1 MKHAKLLAI
10 PLAMAL
16 ICSSTIVAS
25 AATTNEIA
33 VPAHSNVVETE
44 RNPIGNLT
52 MAEREQLANQKCDSC
67 PTPYHFSLIPHSHEI
82 TKITDQYHGEIS
94 RGVVAETTRRVDTTA
109 VLSYEKGRSVSNSFS
124 VSIGFEEDVIS
135 STLGYDVSYSTNET
149 ASYSVD
155 VPVGKLASITLYDM
169 YDVSK
174 FDVKTTFVYNTI
186 PITYSYEYGDGWA
199 QQWTDFGF
207 SAKVW

>member
-52 MAEREQLANQKCDSC
+52 MAEREQRTVSQPKMRLL
-67 PTPYHFSLIPHSHEI
+67 PY
-82 TKITDQYHGEIS
+82 TIS
-94 RGVVAETTRRVDTTA
+94 FQC
-109 VLSYEKGRSVSNSFS
+109 NS
-124 VSIGFEEDVIS
+124 
-135 STLGYDVSYSTNET
+135 
-149 ASYSVD
+149 
-155 VPVGKLASITLYDM
+155 
-169 YDVSK
+169 
-174 FDVKTTFVYNTI
+174 TF
-186 PITYSYEYGDGWA
+186 A
-199 QQWTDFGF
+199 
-207 SAKVW
+207 

>member
-52 MAEREQLANQKCDSC
+52 MAEREQLANQKMRLL
-67 PTPYHFSLIPHSHEI
+67 PY
-82 TKITDQYHGEIS
+82 TIS
-94 RGVVAETTRRVDTTA
+94 FQC
-109 VLSYEKGRSVSNSFS
+109 NS
-124 VSIGFEEDVIS
+124 
-135 STLGYDVSYSTNET
+135 
-149 ASYSVD
+149 
-155 VPVGKLASITLYDM
+155 
-169 YDVSK
+169 
-174 FDVKTTFVYNTI
+174 TF
-186 PITYSYEYGDGWA
+186 A
-199 QQWTDFGF
+199 
-207 SAKVW
+207 

>member
-67 PTPYHFSLIPHSHEI
+67 PTPYHFSVIP
-82 TKITDQYHGEIS
+82 
-94 RGVVAETTRRVDTTA
+94 
-109 VLSYEKGRSVSNSFS
+109 L
-124 VSIGFEEDVIS
+124 
-135 STLGYDVSYSTNET
+135 
-149 ASYSVD
+149 
-155 VPVGKLASITLYDM
+155 
-169 YDVSK
+169 
-174 FDVKTTFVYNTI
+174 
-186 PITYSYEYGDGWA
+186 TYSYEYGDGWA

>member
-67 PTPYHFSLIPHSHEI
+67 PTPYHFSVIPHSHEKPRLLI
-82 TKITDQYHGEIS
+82 NIMVKS
-94 RGVVAETTRRVDTTA
+94 AEV
-109 VLSYEKGRSVSNSFS
+109 
-124 VSIGFEEDVIS
+124 
-135 STLGYDVSYSTNET
+135 
-149 ASYSVD
+149 
-155 VPVGKLASITLYDM
+155 
-169 YDVSK
+169 
-174 FDVKTTFVYNTI
+174 
-186 PITYSYEYGDGWA
+186 
-199 QQWTDFGF
+199 
-207 SAKVW
+207 